1 MRDAH
6 GKSDLSR
13 RLLPT
18 CERSGMK
25 MFLLVEPVGVEP
37 ACRSDRYNL
46 RSCCMQYSKARFSG
60 VLLSHKVIDMTWE
73 MLQVHEARLVRGQL
87 CTPTSQP
94 CWSSP
99 CNLFIDLAIAI
110 LLFLYNFYRS
120 GIR

>member
-1 MRDAH
+1 M
-6 GKSDLSR
+6 
-13 RLLPT
+13 
-18 CERSGMK
+18 E

-87 CTPTSQP
+87 CTPTSQHRAGP
-94 CWSSP
+94 VRASY
-99 CNLFIDLAIAI
+99 LLTLL
-110 LLFLYNFYRS
+110 LLFYYFYITSTGQVYDEPRTIFS
-120 GIR
+120 YQDYQPV

>member
-1 MRDAH
+1 M
-6 GKSDLSR
+6 
-13 RLLPT
+13 
-18 CERSGMK
+18 E

-87 CTPTSQP
+87 CTPTSQH
-94 CWSSP
+94 SP
-99 CNLFIDLAIAI
+99 CDLFIDLAIAI

-120 GIR
+120 GI